1 MRKECKECIDATE
14 ELVQSVEPKHM
25 AEVETEPIRTVGE
38 LMSVAYEDMT
48 ENERKYFI
56 SALKM
61 RNQELD
67 NITKSAFEQV
77 NKQKMLR
84 DKDLRALEDTLTF
97 IKATVANSLGSVTLA
112 IKNAEREVRNNGN

>member
-1 MRKECKECIDATE
+1 MEKECRECIDATE

-25 AEVETEPIRTVGE
+25 AEVETEPIRTIGE

-67 NITKSAFEQV
+67 NIAKSAFEQV

-97 IKATVANSLGSVTLA
+97 IKATAANSLGSITLA

>member
-1 MRKECKECIDATE
+1 MEKECRECIDATE

-25 AEVETEPIRTVGE
+25 AEVETEPIRTIGE

-67 NITKSAFEQV
+67 NIAKSAFEQV
-77 NKQKMLR
+77 NRQKMLR

-97 IKATVANSLGSVTLA
+97 IKATAANNLGSITLA
-112 IKNAEREVRNNGN
+112 IKNAEREVKNNGN